1 MNNKKIA
8 LGPGAAS
15 LILIVVVLSLCMLA
29 MLTQIG
35 ARNDYNLA
43 SRSVE
48 MIGRVYDISANSE
61 ERLAELDTIL
71 VRCQKE
77 TSGKE
82 AYLAMIE
89 ENLPEGMVIDE
100 DKVTWTEPLDNRTLT
115 CTVRI
120 LDPGTMPRTEWI
132 AHKLQVEEPEED
144 WEWE

>member
-1 MNNKKIA
+1 M
-8 LGPGAAS
+8 
-15 LILIVVVLSLCMLA
+15 VLSLCMLA

-77 TSGKE
+77 TSDKE

-132 AHKLQVEEPEED
+132 AHKVQVEEPEED